1 MQHSFFNRVTGRVCG
16 ALALAAVSSVAWA
29 DPQDVAEDQKA
40 AVATAAVATVAVQA
54 VQDAAVQDAAVQDAA
69 VRDTGVQQAGANAAS
84 TTDGLGFGAPA
95 AVTQLEESRGGTD
108 VHNDMKLDGVVTG
121 NSAVNVAT
129 GSNTIDSGAFANM
142 SGIPVVIQNSGANVL
157 IQSATIVNLQFK

>member
-16 ALALAAVSSVAWA
+16 ALALAAIASVAWA

-40 AVATAAVATVAVQA
+40 VPVQA
-54 VQDAAVQDAAVQDAA
+54 VQDVAVQDAAIQDAA
-69 VRDTGVQQAGANAAS
+69 VLDTSVQQAGAKVAVAA
-84 TTDGLGFGAPA
+84 DGLGFGAPA
-95 AVTQLEESRGGTD
+95 ALSQLEESRGGTD

-157 IQSATIVNLQFK
+157 IQSATIVNLQFQ

>member
-40 AVATAAVATVAVQA
+40 AVATAAVQAVQDVA
-54 VQDAAVQDAAVQDAA
+54 VQDAAVK
-69 VRDTGVQQAGANAAS
+69 DTGVQQAGANAVA

-95 AVTQLEESRGGTD
+95 ALDQLEESRGGTD

>member
-40 AVATAAVATVAVQA
+40 AVATAAVQVVQDVAVQDVA
-54 VQDAAVQDAAVQDAA
+54 VQDAAVQD
-69 VRDTGVQQAGANAAS
+69 TSVQQAGANAAAK
-84 TTDGLGFGAPA
+84 TDGLGFGAPA
-95 AVTQLEESRGGTD
+95 ALTQLEESRGGTD